1 MTYVVG
7 VPGGIGSGKT
17 AATDEFQRLGID
29 VIDAD
34 VVAREV
40 VEPGS
45 VCLKE
50 IQHHFGPEVIQSDGH
65 LDRKALRE
73 KVFSNNDEKEWL
85 NQLLHPEIR
94 RQILAQLNNASS
106 RYVILSAPLLLENG
120 LDKYC
125 DQVLV
130 IDVPE
135 SLQVER
141 TVTRDNTSE
150 EQVAAIL
157 NAQMTREERRRKA
170 DDIIVNDTTLDALH
184 TQVQELHKRYL
195 EAAIAHPS

>member
-7 VPGGIGSGKT
+7 VTGGIGSGKT

-45 VCLKE
+45 ACLKE
-50 IQHHFGPEVIQSDGH
+50 IQHHFGPEVIQRDGH

-94 RQILAQLNNASS
+94 RQILTQLNNASS

-130 IDVPE
+130 IDAPE

-184 TQVQELHKRYL
+184 TQVQELHRRYL
-195 EAAIAHPS
+195 DAAIAHPS

>member
-1 MTYVVG
+1 MKVMTIVG
-7 VPGGIGSGKT
+7 TRPELI
-17 AATDEFQRLGID
+17 RLSLI
-29 VIDAD
+29 I
-34 VVAREV
+34 
-40 VEPGS
+40 P
-45 VCLKE
+45 K
-50 IQHHFGPEVIQSDGH
+50 
-65 LDRKALRE
+65 
-73 KVFSNNDEKEWL
+73 
-85 NQLLHPEIR
+85 
-94 RQILAQLNNASS
+94 
-106 RYVILSAPLLLENG
+106 

>member
-7 VPGGIGSGKT
+7 VTGGIGSGKT

-45 VCLKE
+45 ACLKE
-50 IQHHFGPEVIQSDGH
+50 IQHHFGPEVIQRDGH

-94 RQILAQLNNASS
+94 RQILTQLNNASS

-130 IDVPE
+130 IDAPE